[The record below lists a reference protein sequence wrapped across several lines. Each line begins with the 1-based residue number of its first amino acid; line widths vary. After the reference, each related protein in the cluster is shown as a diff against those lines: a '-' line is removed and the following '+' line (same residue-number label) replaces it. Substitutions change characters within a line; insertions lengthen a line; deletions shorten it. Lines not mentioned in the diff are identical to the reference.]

1 MKKFAFVIFLW
12 VGLVH
17 SIPAQKIY
25 LAKLDASINPATAD
39 YLISAI
45 GTAEKNN
52 AECIVIEFNTPGG
65 LLESTRKIVTKILS
79 SEIPVVVYVFP
90 AGSRAASAG
99 VFITMSAHIAAMAP
113 GTNIGAAHPV
123 ILQGQMDSVMSGKV
137 TNDAA
142 AFIRS
147 ISKARG
153 RNYQWAEKA
162 VRQSLSITETEALKK
177 NVIDFIAK
185 DFSDLLE
192 KLNGRKISTKNGLK
206 VIHSK
211 GAVVV
216 TVEMNFRQ
224 EFLNLISEPNI
235 AYIFLMLGIYGL
247 LFELYNP
254 GAILPGVVGVIGI
267 ILGFYSMNTLPI
279 NYAGL
284 ALILFGIILFI
295 LEIKIPSHGILS
307 VGGTISL
314 ILGSIML
321 IDIENSF
328 GILKISWEVI
338 LLITALTVAFFSFA
352 IGLGLKAQRKKPTTG
367 VEGMKGSVGFAEENL
382 SPKGRV
388 DIHGEIWNAISTE
401 GKIKKGEKIV
411 VVDFEGLTLKVKK
424 NK

>member
-185 DFSDLLE
+185 DFNDLLE